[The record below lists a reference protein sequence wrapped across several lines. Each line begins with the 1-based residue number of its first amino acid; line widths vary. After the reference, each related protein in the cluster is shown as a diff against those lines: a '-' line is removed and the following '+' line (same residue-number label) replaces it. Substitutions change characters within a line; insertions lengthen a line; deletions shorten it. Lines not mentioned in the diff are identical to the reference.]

1 MGKPNCPRSGITV
14 VKRGERGMRGSAESA
29 LESRSARRGGASR
42 RSRLLLPGVLLLMTA
57 VLYGC
62 SSSST
67 SSSTTSTAV
76 GTPITGG
83 TATFAEPPETPPNW
97 IFPFVSPAV
106 YTFFGD
112 NQWDW
117 EMWRPLYFVGT
128 PTSPD
133 INFDE
138 SLANPPVFTD
148 NNTVITI
155 TLKPWRWS
163 DGTPIT
169 ARNVLF
175 FFNMLKAE
183 KDNWWLYIPGT
194 FPDDVVSA
202 SIPSQRVIQFKLTH
216 SYNPAYFTQNE
227 LQSLTPLPL
236 AWDRTSL
243 SGSRGSGS
251 TLPAGTGNGLDMTT
265 AGAKAVYNFLI
276 AQNKDLSTYASNWLW
291 QITSGP
297 FKLKT
302 YAVNGAST
310 MVPNPYYG
318 GVKPKISVL
327 SYVPFTSA
335 SSEFLALASGS
346 SGIDVGYTSYADIAR
361 QSLLANYQLE
371 PWPSWAVTTLYLNF
385 NNPKVG
391 AIFNQQYI
399 RVALQSLIDEP
410 LIVKDVYHG
419 YASVTMGPVPLTP
432 ASAYL
437 TSYLSSFPYPYDPS
451 KAISLLT
458 SHGWA
463 VHPQGTTT
471 CQRPGSASNECG
483 AGIASGSAL
492 NFTLTYSS
500 AEPETQVMHIQEK
513 TNFSAAGVVLN
524 LHPVIPATLFASV
537 GACTSS
543 QPLCSWQI
551 GEFQDNAPFPN
562 PIPAA
567 WCQTGSL
574 YNFGSYS
581 NSQLDQYIEEAVRS
595 SDSSPL
601 SSALANAEN
610 LATKDVCFLSEPS
623 TPYQLSEIAK
633 NLRGVTPQSPEY
645 GITPEMWY
653 FVRS

>member
-1 MGKPNCPRSGITV
+1 M
-14 VKRGERGMRGSAESA
+14 
-29 LESRSARRGGASR
+29 
-42 RSRLLLPGVLLLMTA
+42 
-57 VLYGC
+57 
-62 SSSST
+62 SS
-67 SSSTTSTAV
+67 
-76 GTPITGG
+76 PHL
-83 TATFAEPPETPPNW
+83 
-97 IFPFVSPAV
+97 SPA
-106 YTFFGD
+106 D
-112 NQWDW
+112 
-117 EMWRPLYFVGT
+117 
-128 PTSPD
+128 
-133 INFDE
+133 
-138 SLANPPVFTD
+138 
-148 NNTVITI
+148 
-155 TLKPWRWS
+155 
-163 DGTPIT
+163 
-169 ARNVLF
+169 
-175 FFNMLKAE
+175 
-183 KDNWWLYIPGT
+183 
-194 FPDDVVSA
+194 
-202 SIPSQRVIQFKLTH
+202 RVIQFKLTH

-551 GEFQDNAPFPN
+551 GEFQDKRAVPEPDSGCVV
-562 PIPAA
+562 PDGLPLQLWELQQLATRPVHRGGGALLGLEPA
-567 WCQTGSL
+567 
-574 YNFGSYS
+574 
-581 NSQLDQYIEEAVRS
+581 QLGAGQRREPRDERRLLPVRAEHAVSAVRDSEEPEGRDAAKSGIRDHPGDVVLRQVVELVAALRRVLVDLCGCPS
-595 SDSSPL
+595 SRRP
-601 SSALANAEN
+601 
-610 LATKDVCFLSEPS
+610 P
-623 TPYQLSEIAK
+623 
-633 NLRGVTPQSPEY
+633 
-645 GITPEMWY
+645 
-653 FVRS
+653 